1 VIILSGA
8 HLASIERATEA
19 AYPAEAC
26 GLIVGLQDATGH
38 WHVAE
43 VIESANILANE
54 RADRFEVDPQV
65 RIDTERRLRGSDH
78 SLIGHYHSH
87 PDHPAEP
94 SATDREMAYEPNLIW
109 LITSVA
115 EGKAGDTRAFM
126 VNPDRTDFEA
136 IGLHFEG

>member
-1 VIILSGA
+1 MIILSGA
-8 HLASIERATEA
+8 HLTSIERATEA

-94 SATDREMAYEPNLIW
+94 SATDQAMAYEPNLIW

-115 EGKAGDTRAFM
+115 EGKAGDTRAFRLTGDQPVM
-126 VNPDRTDFEA
+126 EELELRVVK
-136 IGLHFEG
+136 